1 MLAAGGRG
9 WLDNGSISALY
20 AYSHKDIS
28 QNYKVGG
35 GGTHIGNVGD
45 DLLLSKQKT
54 SFCQRA
60 CTHFTMKPA
69 VPGKKRF
76 DQIR

>member
-20 AYSHKDIS
+20 AYSHKTLAKII
-28 QNYKVGG
+28 KVGG

-45 DLLLSKQKT
+45 DLLLSKQNKFLPK
-54 SFCQRA
+54 SM
-60 CTHFTMKPA
+60 HSLTMKPA
-69 VPGKKRF
+69 VPGKK
-76 DQIR
+76 I